1 MRFIA
6 FELYRSFIHKCSMLL
21 IVIEIVFDMILEH
34 QSRFIKRTNYKY
46 RLYEWMRDIV
56 VSRNIIFFDYSSFFM
71 A

>member
-1 MRFIA
+1 
-6 FELYRSFIHKCSMLL
+6 MLL

-34 QSRFIKRTNYKY
+34 QSRLIKRTNYKY

-56 VSRNIIFFDYSSFFM
+56 VSRNIIFFDYYSFFM